1 MSMHLRISDSK
12 WWTNM
17 GCMYTKGLCGD
28 VKLKD
33 STFDEN
39 KVDCRVCKNKMGL
52 RKYKVEE
59 IR

>member
-1 MSMHLRISDSK
+1 
-12 WWTNM
+12 
-17 GCMYTKGLCGD
+17 MYTKGLCGD